1 MTESQE
7 DEKRILNKDKPEM
20 NRGVELL
27 LRNRRRKPERPK
39 TFQVKFGK
47 LIALWNREIIF
58 HFNLLGHKKKIKT
71 LWRSAMSE
79 TLIVTLT
86 LMTLVSILAIMVG
99 GMIGWM
105 ARQHSYETT
114 PQVVYTHP
122 EMFDENGQL
131 VPDEILALRIEN
143 NYDINTEE
151 TEEE

>member
-1 MTESQE
+1 MEMT
-7 DEKRILNKDKPEM
+7 
-20 NRGVELL
+20 
-27 LRNRRRKPERPK
+27 
-39 TFQVKFGK
+39 
-47 LIALWNREIIF
+47 
-58 HFNLLGHKKKIKT
+58 
-71 LWRSAMSE
+71 
-79 TLIVTLT
+79 IVT
-86 LMTLVSILAIMVG
+86 MTLTTVVSLLALLVG

>member
-1 MTESQE
+1 
-7 DEKRILNKDKPEM
+7 
-20 NRGVELL
+20 
-27 LRNRRRKPERPK
+27 
-39 TFQVKFGK
+39 
-47 LIALWNREIIF
+47 
-58 HFNLLGHKKKIKT
+58 
-71 LWRSAMSE
+71 MSE
-79 TLIVTLT
+79 TLVVTLT
-86 LMTLVSILAIMVG
+86 LTTVVSALALLVG
-99 GMIGWM
+99 GMIVWM